1 MSAKVNESQVVTR
14 IGFAE
19 RWLHRARR
27 HYGDGDATRGL
38 LSVVLADAEMR
49 YALES
54 RGMNLKASPRRL
66 WIPALLLAGTL
77 AVLAAV
83 TTDWLLPP
91 PAASGAAAAPPI
103 FRLTSPVGMWL
114 NLVQTASTA
123 NIAPRSQ
130 VRHDAVRRSVVR
142 AATVRPAPSP
152 VVQPAPSMSA
162 TVAPTAS
169 PSQPA
174 PVMVAVPPPAVLST
188 ADLIDLAISADRTLR
203 RAPTP

>member
-1 MSAKVNESQVVTR
+1 MSAKVKESQVVTR

-19 RWLHRARR
+19 RWLHRAKR

-54 RGMNLKASPRRL
+54 GGLNLKASPRRL

-114 NLVQTASTA
+114 NLVQTASTVNSTPA
-123 NIAPRSQ
+123 SQ
-130 VRHDAVRRSVVR
+130 VRRDAVRRSAVH
-142 AATVRPAPSP
+142 AATVRPMPSP
-152 VVQPAPSMSA
+152 AVHAVPLVSSN
-162 TVAPTAS
+162 VAPIAS

-174 PVMVAVPPPAVLST
+174 LVVAVPPAAVLST
-188 ADLIDLAISADRTLR
+188 AELIDLAISADRALR

>member
-1 MSAKVNESQVVTR
+1 MSAKVKESQVVTR

-19 RWLHRARR
+19 RWLYRAKR

-49 YALES
+49 YALETG
-54 RGMNLKASPRRL
+54 GMNLKASPRRL
-66 WIPALLLAGTL
+66 WLPALLLAGAL

-83 TTDWLLPP
+83 TTNWLLPP
-91 PAASGAAAAPPI
+91 PAASGGAAAPPI

-114 NLVQTASTA
+114 NLVQAASTV
-123 NIAPRSQ
+123 NITPRSQ
-130 VRHDAVRRSVVR
+130 GSRSAVGRSAVRP
-142 AATVRPAPSP
+142 ATVRPAPSTA
-152 VVQPAPSMSA
+152 VRAAPSVSS
-162 TVAPTAS
+162 TVALIAS
-169 PSQPA
+169 PSEPA
-174 PVMVAVPPPAVLST
+174 LVVAVPPAVSLST

>member
-1 MSAKVNESQVVTR
+1 MSAKVKESQVVTR

-19 RWLHRARR
+19 RWLHRAKR

-54 RGMNLKASPRRL
+54 GGMKFKASPRRL

-114 NLVQTASTA
+114 NLVQTASTVT
-123 NIAPRSQ
+123 IAPRSP
-130 VRHDAVRRSVVR
+130 VRRDAVRQFAVRASTLRSAPSPAVR
-142 AATVRPAPSP
+142 AAPS
-152 VVQPAPSMSA
+152 VSSS
-162 TVAPTAS
+162 VAPIAS

-174 PVMVAVPPPAVLST
+174 PVVAVPPAAVLST

>member
-1 MSAKVNESQVVTR
+1 MSVKVNETQVVTR

-19 RWLHRARR
+19 RWLHRAKC

-54 RGMNLKASPRRL
+54 GGMNLKASPRRL

-91 PAASGAAAAPPI
+91 PAASGAAADPHI

-114 NLVQTASTA
+114 TLVQTASPV

-130 VRHDAVRRSVVR
+130 VRRDAVRRSAVR

-152 VVQPAPSMSA
+152 AVGAVPSVSYN
-162 TVAPTAS
+162 VAPIAS

-174 PVMVAVPPPAVLST
+174 PVVVVPPAAVLST
-188 ADLIDLAISADRTLR
+188 AELIDLAISADRTLR